1 MDSFMSINSV
11 QAAAF
16 WTALL
21 ILLMVGLKLYVGGQ
35 RRKHKVPSG
44 DLSHPEFGRATRIQL
59 NAVEDVPP
67 LMVGILALA
76 LLNMPAWYIHACGA
90 ALLVS
95 RVLHAWGLSTSS
107 GFSIGRLVGTMG
119 SVLVAIFV
127 AGALIVH
134 SVVLR

>member
-1 MDSFMSINSV
+1 MNLTAV

-16 WTALL
+16 WTGLL
-21 ILLMVGLKLYVGGQ
+21 VLLMLGLKMYVGGE

-44 DLSHPEFGRATRIQL
+44 DLTHPEFGRATRIQL

-76 LLNMPAWYIHACGA
+76 LLNLPAWYIHACGGV
-90 ALLVS
+90 LFVS

-107 GFSIGRLVGTMG
+107 GFSPGRLIGTLG
-119 SVLVAIFV
+119 SVLVAIFI

-134 SVVLR
+134 ALHLM